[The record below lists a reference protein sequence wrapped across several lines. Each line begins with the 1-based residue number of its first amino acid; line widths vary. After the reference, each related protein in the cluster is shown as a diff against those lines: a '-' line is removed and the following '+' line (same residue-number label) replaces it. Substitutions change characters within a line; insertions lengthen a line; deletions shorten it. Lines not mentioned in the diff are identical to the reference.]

1 MDARVSCSPIQ
12 RSSSLALCSLVRAAD
27 VGARRSPRF
36 ARAVGS
42 GCRFVLRSAASVGL
56 HVVDHPPCDL
66 PDCSSRALLPEAGT
80 RRGRLAR
87 TVSAV
92 SPGNGTGRDAVGSR
106 CSDPE
111 GSSPG
116 TGRCL
121 VPQVGPVRAL
131 VATWL
136 AGARR
141 SLTVGRGRARGRGCG
156 ETPPHSACRGARRAP
171 WRPVAASAR
180 RGPAGLRTG
189 CGAHGARRACARAS
203 S

>member
-1 MDARVSCSPIQ
+1 MRGCHAPPYSVLHRSHCAPSSEPPTSERGAHPGSRVQSVQ
-12 RSSSLALCSLVRAAD
+12 VVALCSD
-27 VGARRSPRF
+27 QP
-36 ARAVGS
+36 
-42 GCRFVLRSAASVGL
+42 ASVGL

-66 PDCSSRALLPEAGT
+66 PDYSSRALLPEAGT

-141 SLTVGRGRARGRGCG
+141 SLTAGRGRARGRGCG

-171 WRPVAASAR
+171 WRLGAASAR